1 MLKQKNSHKILN
13 STLLA
18 ATAVTTGA
26 VVTTSTV
33 HADETTP
40 TATTQKQVT
49 PEKQVVQ
56 KQNDN
61 NQQLSD
67 LKQQQTTTENQAAQA
82 NANKLAELQA
92 SNDAKTKVLNQQLQD
107 QTNLANQQASDAY
120 AQKNVEVRQSEQ
132 AQEVAE
138 NNAYQ
143 SQVDAQTKAN
153 DQAVAN
159 QQQANGQK
167 LDEAVKHIVTPEQK
181 QNQID
186 SATKST
192 QQSLDQAKA
201 DHDATTNK
209 LNGQLANDL
218 KQNAQQEQTAKNDL
232 KQPSQ
237 ADKQKQLDDAQNAVN
252 KAQGENNDA
261 QNALSNAKNTLSA
274 SQNALAQA
282 QDGQKEH
289 VANTINLPAGY
300 IDAWKEYVNTKE
312 KDDFLVKE
320 STYPELF
327 KKLEALDKQALKNNV
342 YHTDPAAAKVPVT
355 LNANGTLSRDDIIKA
370 TQFAVSLLNPI
381 REAIGVTPYKITNAS
396 IDIAQD
402 VANEYRKDNWNTWD
416 NSHDGEALSRVAEK
430 WNTDL
435 VSESWAGDGTFGQ
448 VKWTP
453 NNGDTKFVHSYNNLT
468 LNDLYRGIYSSVL
481 MLLFQD
487 ADQNYGHA
495 TDILGVRAANS
506 DLTVAGDNLGVGF
519 EYGTG
524 MKSTAWGQTNVGGFH
539 FNSIS
544 DASSKNIQHLVKEGY
559 VVDAADPN
567 SKVNQ
572 PGYRDEIAI
581 PGNTSQKQI
590 ADLQD
595 KVSQA
600 QAQVDQLTKAANAA
614 SQTLNDAKVKLAN
627 LQKNTADAKNSYQ
640 QQLAAI
646 NTKFSDQAAKLQADH
661 DAKVKAENDAYQAK
675 VSQLNNDLQTKINA
689 IKAQPENTDQ
699 LKTQLDQKL
708 AQVKQDGQH
717 KLDQL
722 KQAHEARLQKIQQ
735 DAEDTLAAY
744 KANLDKTAQAKIA
757 KAQADH
763 DASVKALNDNYTQLK
778 NQLDAQQA
786 KLVSDDQA
794 QYNALATKL
803 DGELA
808 ALKNQVLPKTSDRQ
822 TAQNKQVVAGNT
834 DTVALDNSGK
844 TTVVLPSEEKKNVV
858 TTTSKPV
865 TTTTQAVTVTSSTTA
880 TPSTTSKQVA
890 APTTSHS
897 TAKSDHALPQT
908 GNSNSAAIIALG
920 ALTSMFGLGLVTKK
934 KEW

>member
-40 TATTQKQVT
+40 TATAQKQVT
-49 PEKQVVQ
+49 PEEQVAQ

-61 NQQLSD
+61 NQQLSA
-67 LKQQQTTTENQAAQA
+67 LKQQQSNSENEAAKQ
-82 NANKLAELQA
+82 NTDKLTELQENNA
-92 SNDAKTKVLNQQLQD
+92 EKIKILDQQLQNQKQVAQQTAND
-107 QTNLANQQASDAY
+107 QLAAKTNT
-120 AQKNVEVRQSEQ
+120 VRQSEQ
-132 AQEVAE
+132 AQEFDE

-143 SQVDAQTKAN
+143 SQVNVQAKTN

-159 QQQANGQK
+159 QQQANDQK
-167 LDEAVKHIVTPEQK
+167 LDEAAKHIVTPEQK
-181 QNQID
+181 QSQID

-232 KQPSQ
+232 KQPNQ
-237 ADKQKQLDDAQNAVN
+237 ADSQKQLDDAQNAVN

-261 QNALSNAKNTLSA
+261 QSALSKAKNTLSA
-274 SQNALAQA
+274 SQSALTQTQDAQKDHVVNAI
-282 QDGQKEH
+282 K
-289 VANTINLPAGY
+289 LPAGY

-312 KDDFLVKE
+312 KDDWLLSQKR
-320 STYPELF
+320 YPNLYNEL
-327 KKLEALDKQALKNNV
+327 KTLDTQAYNNNFMNYHSDPIAKQ
-342 YHTDPAAAKVPVT
+342 TPVT

-370 TQFAVSLLNPI
+370 TQFAVSLINPI
-381 REAIGVTPYKITNAS
+381 REAIGVEPYKITNAS
-396 IDIAQD
+396 IDVAQD
-402 VANEYRKDNWNTWD
+402 VANEYRKDNWNTWE

-435 VSESWAGDGTFGQ
+435 VGESWAGDGWFG
-448 VKWTP
+448 
-453 NNGDTKFVHSYNNLT
+453 GHGHAYNNLT
-468 LNDLYRGIYSSVL
+468 LDDLYYGVYNSIL

-487 ADQNYGHA
+487 ASQNYGHA
-495 TDILGVRAANS
+495 TDLLGVRAANS
-506 DLTVAGDNLGVGF
+506 DLTVAGDNLGVSF
-519 EYGTG
+519 EYGKG
-524 MKSTAWGQTNVGGFH
+524 MKAWGQTNVGGFH

-544 DASSKNIQHLVKEGY
+544 DASSKNVQRLVKEGY
-559 VVDAADPN
+559 VVDDADPN
-567 SKVNQ
+567 AKVNQ
-572 PGYRDEIAI
+572 PGYHDEIAI

-590 ADLQD
+590 ADLQA
-595 KVSQA
+595 KVNQA
-600 QAQVDQLTKAANAA
+600 QNQVDQLTKTANAA
-614 SQTLNDAKVKLAN
+614 NQTLTAAKAKLAD
-627 LQKNTADAKNSYQ
+627 LQKNTTDAKNSYQ

-646 NTKFSDQAAKLQADH
+646 NTKYSDQATKLKADH
-661 DAKVKAENDAYQAK
+661 DAKIKAENTAYQAK

-722 KQAHEARLQKIQQ
+722 KQTHEARLQKIQQ

-744 KANLDKTAQAKIA
+744 KANLDKNAQAKIA

-803 DGELA
+803 DGELT
-808 ALKNQVLPKTSDRQ
+808 ALKNQVLPKTSDHQ

-865 TTTTQAVTVTSSTTA
+865 TTTTQAVTVTSSTA
-880 TPSTTSKQVA
+880 VTPSITSKQTA

>member
-49 PEKQVVQ
+49 PEEQVAQ

-138 NNAYQ
+138 NTTYQ
-143 SQVDAQTKAN
+143 SQVNVQAKTN

-159 QQQANGQK
+159 QQQANNQK
-167 LDEAVKHIVTPEQK
+167 LDEAAKHIVTPEQK

-274 SQNALAQA
+274 NQNALAQA

-312 KDDFLVKE
+312 KNDWLVTE
-320 STYPELF
+320 STYPDLF
-327 KKLEALDKQALKNNV
+327 KKLETLDKEALKNNV
-342 YHTDPAAAKVPVT
+342 YHTDPAAAKVPVI
-355 LNANGTLSRDDIIKA
+355 LNTNGTLSRDDIIKA

-396 IDIAQD
+396 IDVAQD
-402 VANEYRKDNWNTWD
+402 VANEYRKDNWNTWEHAHD
-416 NSHDGEALSRVAEK
+416 NDALDRVAEK

-435 VSESWAGDGTFGQ
+435 VGESWAGDGSFGQ
-448 VKWTP
+448 VKWNP
-453 NNGDTKFVHSYNNLT
+453 NNGDTKFVHNYNNLT
-468 LNDLYRGIYSSVL
+468 LNDLYKGVYSSIL
-481 MLLFQD
+481 SLLFHD
-487 ADQNYGHA
+487 ADQGYGHA

-506 DLTVAGDNLGVGF
+506 DLTVAGDNLGVSF
-519 EYGTG
+519 EYGKG
-524 MKSTAWGQTNVGGFH
+524 MKAWGQTNVGGFH

-544 DASSKNIQHLVKEGY
+544 DASSKHIQHLVKEGY

-590 ADLQD
+590 ADLQA
-595 KVSQA
+595 KISQA

-614 SQTLNDAKVKLAN
+614 SQTLNDAKAKLAN
-627 LQKNTADAKNSYQ
+627 LQKSITDTENSYQ
-640 QQLAAI
+640 QQLTAI
-646 NTKFSDQAAKLQADH
+646 NTKFSNQAAKLQADH
-661 DAKVKAENDAYQAK
+661 DAKVKAENNAYQAH
-675 VSQLNNDLQTKINA
+675 VDQLNHDLQTKIES

-699 LKTQLDQKL
+699 LKAQLDQKL

-735 DAEDTLAAY
+735 DAEDTLDAY

-757 KAQADH
+757 KAKADH

-808 ALKNQVLPKTSDRQ
+808 ALKNQVLPKTSDHQ

-865 TTTTQAVTVTSSTTA
+865 TTTTQAVTVTSSTAVTPSITSKQTA
-880 TPSTTSKQVA
+880 TPTISR
-890 APTTSHS
+890 S

>member
-1 MLKQKNSHKILN
+1 MNRKNTILK

-18 ATAVTTGA
+18 TSVVTISAVTN
-26 VVTTSTV
+26 VTV
-33 HADETTP
+33 HADDM
-40 TATTQKQVT
+40 ASKTQSQNT
-49 PEKQVVQ
+49 PEKQIAK
-56 KQNDN
+56 KQDNN
-61 NQQLSD
+61 NQQLSA
-67 LKQQQTTTENQAAQA
+67 LKQQQSNSENEVAKQ
-82 NANKLAELQA
+82 NADKLTELQENNA
-92 SNDAKTKVLNQQLQD
+92 EKIKILDQQLQNQKQVTQQTAND
-107 QTNLANQQASDAY
+107 QLAAKTNT
-120 AQKNVEVRQSEQ
+120 VRQSEQ
-132 AQEVAE
+132 SQAVTE

-143 SQVDAQTKAN
+143 SQVAAQTKAN

-159 QQQANGQK
+159 QQQANDQK
-167 LDEAVKHIVTPEQK
+167 LDEVAKHIVTPEQK

-274 SQNALAQA
+274 NQNALTQA

-312 KDDFLVKE
+312 KDDFLVAKN
-320 STYPELF
+320 TYPDLF

-416 NSHDGEALSRVAEK
+416 NSHDGKALSRVAEK
-430 WNTDL
+430 WNTDF

-468 LNDLYRGIYSSVL
+468 LNDLYRGIYNSVL

-506 DLTVAGDNLGVGF
+506 DLTVAGDNLGVSF
-519 EYGTG
+519 EYGKG
-524 MKSTAWGQTNVGGFH
+524 MKAWGQTNVGGFH

-544 DASSKNIQHLVKEGY
+544 DASSKNVQRLVKDGY

-567 SKVNQ
+567 AKVNQ

-590 ADLQD
+590 ADLQA

-600 QAQVDQLTKAANAA
+600 QAQVDQLTKTANAA
-614 SQTLNDAKVKLAN
+614 SQTLNNAKDKLSN
-627 LQKNTADAKNSYQ
+627 LQKSITDTENSYQ

-646 NTKFSDQAAKLQADH
+646 NTKFSNQAAKLQADH
-661 DAKVKAENDAYQAK
+661 DAKVKAENNAYQAH
-675 VSQLNNDLQTKINA
+675 VDQLNHDLQTKIES

-699 LKTQLDQKL
+699 LKAQLGQKL

-735 DAEDTLAAY
+735 DAEDTLVAY

-803 DGELA
+803 DGELT
-808 ALKNQVLPKTSDRQ
+808 ALKNQVLPKTSDHQ
-822 TAQNKQVVAGNT
+822 TAQNKQVVAGNAN
-834 DTVALDNSGK
+834 TVALDTTGK
-844 TTVVLPSEEKKNVV
+844 TTVVLPR
-858 TTTSKPV
+858 
-865 TTTTQAVTVTSSTTA
+865 VTSDINGEKPESV
-880 TPSTTSKQVA
+880 KF
-890 APTTSHS
+890 
-897 TAKSDHALPQT
+897 LPQT
-908 GNSNSAAIIALG
+908 GNEENSFAIIALG
-920 ALTSMFGLGLVTKK
+920 AFTAMFGMNLASRKRK
-934 KEW
+934 F

>member
-40 TATTQKQVT
+40 TATAQKQVT
-49 PEKQVVQ
+49 PEEQVAQ

-61 NQQLSD
+61 NQQLSA
-67 LKQQQTTTENQAAQA
+67 LKQQQSNSENEAAKQ
-82 NANKLAELQA
+82 NTDKLTELQENNA
-92 SNDAKTKVLNQQLQD
+92 EKIKILDQQLQNQKQVAQQTAND
-107 QTNLANQQASDAY
+107 QLAAKTNT
-120 AQKNVEVRQSEQ
+120 VRQSEQ
-132 AQEVAE
+132 SQAVAE

-159 QQQANGQK
+159 QQQANAQE
-167 LDEAVKHIVTPEQK
+167 LANAAKHIVTPEQK

-186 SATKST
+186 SATKNT
-192 QQSLDQAKA
+192 QQALDQAKA

-261 QNALSNAKNTLSA
+261 QSALSKAKNTLSA
-274 SQNALAQA
+274 SQSALTQA
-282 QDGQKEH
+282 QDIQKGH
-289 VANTINLPAGY
+289 VANAINLPAGY

-312 KDDFLVKE
+312 KNDYLVTE
-320 STYPELF
+320 STYPDVF
-327 KKLEALDKQALKNNV
+327 KKLEALDDKAFQNNV
-342 YHTDPAAAKVPVT
+342 EYHSDPVAAKTPVV
-355 LNANGTLSRDDIIKA
+355 LNDNGTLSRDDIIKA

-396 IDIAQD
+396 IDVAQD

-416 NSHDGEALSRVAEK
+416 HAHDNDALDRVANK
-430 WNTDL
+430 WNIDL
-435 VSESWAGDGTFGQ
+435 VGESWAGDGAFGGFGHAY
-448 VKWTP
+448 T
-453 NNGDTKFVHSYNNLT
+453 NLT
-468 LNDLYRGIYSSVL
+468 LNDLYRGVYKSIL
-481 MLLFQD
+481 NLLFNDSTQG
-487 ADQNYGHA
+487 YGHA
-495 TDILGVRAANS
+495 TDLLGVRAANS
-506 DLTVAGDNLGVGF
+506 DLTVAGDDLGVSF
-519 EYGTG
+519 EYGKG
-524 MKSTAWGQTNVGGFH
+524 MKSTTWGQTNVGGFH

-544 DASSKNIQHLVKEGY
+544 DASSKNVQRLVKEGY

-567 SKVNQ
+567 AKVNQ

-590 ADLQD
+590 ADLQA
-595 KVSQA
+595 KVSQE
-600 QAQVDQLTKAANAA
+600 QAQVDQLTKTANAA

-627 LQKNTADAKNSYQ
+627 LQKSITDTENSYQ

-661 DAKVKAENDAYQAK
+661 DAKVKAENNAYQAH
-675 VSQLNNDLQTKINA
+675 VDQLNRDLQTKIES

-699 LKTQLDQKL
+699 LKAQLDQKL

-808 ALKNQVLPKTSDRQ
+808 ALKNQVLPKTSDHQ

-844 TTVVLPSEEKKNVV
+844 TTVVLPSEEKKTVV
-858 TTTSKPV
+858 TTTNKPV
-865 TTTTQAVTVTSSTTA
+865 ATTTQAVTVTPSITSKQTA
-880 TPSTTSKQVA
+880 TPTISR
-890 APTTSHS
+890 S

>member
-138 NNAYQ
+138 NTTYQ
-143 SQVDAQTKAN
+143 SQVSAQTKAN

-159 QQQANGQK
+159 QQQANAQE
-167 LDEAVKHIVTPEQK
+167 LTEAAKHIVTPEQK

-186 SATKST
+186 SATKNT
-192 QQSLDQAKA
+192 QQALDQAKS
-201 DHDATTNK
+201 DHDATVNK
-209 LNGQLANDL
+209 LNDQLTSGL
-218 KQNAQQEQTAKNDL
+218 KQNAQQEQAAKNNL

-252 KAQGENNDA
+252 KAQGENNDV

-274 SQNALAQA
+274 NQNALTQA

-312 KDDFLVKE
+312 KDDYVVEKGL
-320 STYPELF
+320 YPSVYN
-327 KKLEALDKQALKNNV
+327 KLNDLDKQALRLNH
-342 YHTDPAAAKVPVT
+342 YHPNATAVNVPVT

-396 IDIAQD
+396 IDVAQD

-416 NSHDGEALSRVAEK
+416 HAHDGDALARVANN
-430 WNTDL
+430 WGTDL
-435 VSESWAGDGTFGQ
+435 VSESWAGDGWFGKNYQ
-448 VKWTP
+448 TDAEG
-453 NNGDTKFVHSYNNLT
+453 NLIHDYANLT
-468 LNDLYRGIYSSVL
+468 LDDLYHGVYNSIL
-481 MLLFQD
+481 ALLFKD
-487 ADQNYGHA
+487 ANQNYGHA

-506 DLTVAGDNLGVGF
+506 DLTVAGDNLGVSF
-519 EYGTG
+519 EYGKG
-524 MKSTAWGQTNVGGFH
+524 MKAWGQTNVGGFH

-544 DASSKNIQHLVKEGY
+544 DASSKNVQRLVKEGY

-567 SKVNQ
+567 AKVNQ
-572 PGYRDEIAI
+572 PGYHDEIAI

-590 ADLQD
+590 ADLQA

-600 QAQVDQLTKAANAA
+600 QSQVDQLTKTANAA
-614 SQTLNDAKVKLAN
+614 NQTLTAAKTKLAD
-627 LQKNTADAKNSYQ
+627 LQKNTTDAKNSYQ

-646 NTKFSDQAAKLQADH
+646 NTKYSDQATKLKADH
-661 DAKVKAENDAYQAK
+661 DAKIKAENTAYQAK

-722 KQAHEARLQKIQQ
+722 KQTHEARLQKIQQ

-744 KANLDKTAQAKIA
+744 KANLDKNAQIKIA

-778 NQLDAQQA
+778 SQLDAQQA
-786 KLVSDDQA
+786 KLVNDDQA

-808 ALKNQVLPKTSDRQ
+808 ALKNQVLPKTSDHQ

-834 DTVALDNSGK
+834 NTVALDNSGK

-880 TPSTTSKQVA
+880 TPSTTSKQTA

>member
-1 MLKQKNSHKILN
+1 MNRKNTILK

-18 ATAVTTGA
+18 TSVVTISAVTN
-26 VVTTSTV
+26 VTV
-33 HADETTP
+33 HADDM
-40 TATTQKQVT
+40 ASKTQSQNT
-49 PEKQVVQ
+49 PEKQIAK
-56 KQNDN
+56 KQDNN
-61 NQQLSD
+61 NQQLSA
-67 LKQQQTTTENQAAQA
+67 LKQQQSNSENEVAKQ
-82 NANKLAELQA
+82 NADKLTELQENNA
-92 SNDAKTKVLNQQLQD
+92 EKIKILDQQLQNQKQVTQQTAND
-107 QTNLANQQASDAY
+107 QLAAKTNT
-120 AQKNVEVRQSEQ
+120 VRQSEQ
-132 AQEVAE
+132 SQAVTE

-143 SQVDAQTKAN
+143 SQVAAQTKAN

-159 QQQANGQK
+159 QQQANNQK
-167 LDEAVKHIVTPEQK
+167 LDEAAKHIVTPEQK

-237 ADKQKQLDDAQNAVN
+237 ADKQKQFDDAQNAVN

-274 SQNALAQA
+274 NQSALTQA
-282 QDGQKEH
+282 QDAQKGH
-289 VANTINLPAGY
+289 VVNAINLPAGY

-312 KDDFLVKE
+312 KNDYLVTE
-320 STYPELF
+320 STYPDLF
-327 KKLEALDKQALKNNV
+327 KKLETLDKEALKNNV
-342 YHTDPAAAKVPVT
+342 YHTDPAAAKVPVI
-355 LNANGTLSRDDIIKA
+355 LNTNGTLSRDDIIKA

-396 IDIAQD
+396 IDAAQD

-416 NSHDGEALSRVAEK
+416 HAHDNDALDRVANK
-430 WNTDL
+430 WNIDL
-435 VSESWAGDGTFGQ
+435 VGESWAGDGSFGQ

-453 NNGDTKFVHSYNNLT
+453 NNGDTKFIHNYNNLT
-468 LNDLYRGIYSSVL
+468 LNDLYKGVYSSIL
-481 MLLFQD
+481 SLLFHD
-487 ADQNYGHA
+487 ADQGYGHA
-495 TDILGVRAANS
+495 TDLLGVRAANS
-506 DLTVAGDNLGVGF
+506 DLTVAGDNLGVSF
-519 EYGTG
+519 EYGKG
-524 MKSTAWGQTNVGGFH
+524 MKAWGQTNVGGFH

-544 DASSKNIQHLVKEGY
+544 DASSKNIQRLVKEGY
-559 VVDAADPN
+559 VVDAANPN

-590 ADLQD
+590 ADLQA

-600 QAQVDQLTKAANAA
+600 QSQVDQLTKTANAA
-614 SQTLNDAKVKLAN
+614 SQTLNNAKAKLSN
-627 LQKNTADAKNSYQ
+627 LQKSITDAENSYQ

-661 DAKVKAENDAYQAK
+661 DAKVKAENNAYQAH
-675 VSQLNNDLQTKINA
+675 VDQLNRDLQTKIES

-699 LKTQLDQKL
+699 LKAQLDQKL

-786 KLVSDDQA
+786 KLVNDDQA

-808 ALKNQVLPKTSDRQ
+808 ALKNKVLPKTSDHQ
-822 TAQNKQVVAGNT
+822 TAQNKQVVAGNAN
-834 DTVALDNSGK
+834 TVALDTTGK
-844 TTVVLPSEEKKNVV
+844 TTVVLPR
-858 TTTSKPV
+858 
-865 TTTTQAVTVTSSTTA
+865 VTSDINGEKPESV
-880 TPSTTSKQVA
+880 KF
-890 APTTSHS
+890 
-897 TAKSDHALPQT
+897 LPQT
-908 GNSNSAAIIALG
+908 GNEENSFAIIALG
-920 ALTSMFGLGLVTKK
+920 AFTAMFGMNLASRKRK
-934 KEW
+934 F

>member
-1 MLKQKNSHKILN
+1 MLKQKNSHKILK

-40 TATTQKQVT
+40 TATAQKQVT
-49 PEKQVVQ
+49 PEEQVAQ

-61 NQQLSD
+61 NQQLSA
-67 LKQQQTTTENQAAQA
+67 LKQQQSNSENEAAKQ
-82 NANKLAELQA
+82 NTDKLTELQENNA
-92 SNDAKTKVLNQQLQD
+92 EKIKILDQQLQNQKQVAQQTAND
-107 QTNLANQQASDAY
+107 QLAAKTNT
-120 AQKNVEVRQSEQ
+120 VRQSEQ
-132 AQEVAE
+132 AQAIAE

-143 SQVDAQTKAN
+143 SQVSTQTKAN

-159 QQQANGQK
+159 QQQANDQK
-167 LDEAVKHIVTPEQK
+167 LDEAAKHIVTPEQK

-312 KDDFLVKE
+312 KNDFLVAKN
-320 STYPELF
+320 TYPNLF
-327 KKLEALDKQALKNNV
+327 KKLNALDKQALQLSA
-342 YHTDPAAAKVPVT
+342 YHPDTEAAKVPVV
-355 LNANGTLSRDDIIKA
+355 LNSNGTLSRNDIIKA
-370 TQFAVSLLNPI
+370 TQYAASLINPI

-396 IDIAQD
+396 IDVAQD
-402 VANEYRKDNWNTWD
+402 VANEYRKDNWNTWN

-435 VSESWAGDGTFGQ
+435 VGESWAGDGSFGAAYEQ
-448 VKWTP
+448 DKD
-453 NNGDTKFVHSYNNLT
+453 GYFVHNYNNLT
-468 LNDLYRGIYSSVL
+468 LDDLYHGVHNAIV
-481 MLLFQD
+481 MLLFKD
-487 ADQNYGHA
+487 ADQSYGHA
-495 TDILGVRAANS
+495 TDLLGVRAANS
-506 DLTVAGDNLGVGF
+506 DLTVAGDNLGVSF
-519 EYGTG
+519 EYGKG
-524 MKSTAWGQTNVGGFH
+524 MKAWGQTNVGGFH

-544 DASSKNIQHLVKEGY
+544 DASSKHIQHLVKEGY
-559 VVDAADPN
+559 VVDAANPN

-590 ADLQD
+590 ADLQA

-600 QAQVDQLTKAANAA
+600 QAQVDQLTKTANAA
-614 SQTLNDAKVKLAN
+614 SQTLNNAKAKLAN
-627 LQKNTADAKNSYQ
+627 LQKSITDTENSYQ

-661 DAKVKAENDAYQAK
+661 DAKVKAENNAYQAK
-675 VSQLNNDLQTKINA
+675 VDQLNHDLQTKVNA

-699 LKTQLDQKL
+699 LKAQLDQKL

-722 KQAHEARLQKIQQ
+722 KQAHEARLQKIHQ

-808 ALKNQVLPKTSDRQ
+808 ALKNQVLPKTSDHQ

-834 DTVALDNSGK
+834 NTVALDTTGK
-844 TTVVLPSEEKKNVV
+844 TTVVLPSGEKKNGVMTANNKRAEV
-858 TTTSKPV
+858 ETMTNLVQTTKNNKNGT
-865 TTTTQAVTVTSSTTA
+865 
-880 TPSTTSKQVA
+880 
-890 APTTSHS
+890 
-897 TAKSDHALPQT
+897 LPQT

>member
-132 AQEVAE
+132 AQAVAE

-143 SQVDAQTKAN
+143 SQVTAQTKAN

-159 QQQANGQK
+159 QQQANDQK
-167 LDEAVKHIVTPEQK
+167 LDEAAKHIVTPEQK

-209 LNGQLANDL
+209 LNGQLTNDL

-232 KQPSQ
+232 KQPRQ

-261 QNALSNAKNTLSA
+261 QNALSDAKNTLNA
-274 SQNALAQA
+274 NQNALAQA

-312 KDDFLVKE
+312 KDDYLLSQE
-320 STYPELF
+320 RYPNLYA
-327 KKLEALDKQALKNNV
+327 KLNTLDKQSLQLNT
-342 YHTDPAAAKVPVT
+342 YHPDVEAEKVPVT
-355 LNANGTLSRDDIIKA
+355 LNANGTLSRGDIIKA

-416 NSHDGEALSRVAEK
+416 HAHDNDALDRVANN
-430 WNTDL
+430 WNIDDL
-435 VSESWAGDGTFGQ
+435 GESWAGDGSFGQ

-453 NNGDTKFVHSYNNLT
+453 NNGDTKFVHNYNNRT
-468 LNDLYRGIYSSVL
+468 LNDLYQGVYSSIL
-481 MLLFQD
+481 SLLFKD
-487 ADQNYGHA
+487 ADQNYGHV
-495 TDILGVRAANS
+495 TDLLGVRAPKSDYVVGNS
-506 DLTVAGDNLGVGF
+506 LGVSF
-519 EYGTG
+519 EYGKG
-524 MKSTAWGQTNVGGFH
+524 MKAWGQTNVGGFH

-544 DASSKNIQHLVKEGY
+544 DASSKNVQRLVKDGY

-567 SKVNQ
+567 SKVNK

-581 PGNTSQKQI
+581 PGQDSQKQI
-590 ADLQD
+590 ADLQA
-595 KVSQA
+595 KVNQA
-600 QAQVDQLTKAANAA
+600 QNQVDQLTKTANAA
-614 SQTLNDAKVKLAN
+614 NQTLTAAKAKLAD
-627 LQKNTADAKNSYQ
+627 LQKNTADVKNSYQ

-646 NTKFSDQAAKLQADH
+646 NTKYNDQATKLKADH
-661 DAKVKAENDAYQAK
+661 DAKIKAENDAYQAK
-675 VSQLNNDLQTKINA
+675 VDQLNRDLQTKIES

-735 DAEDTLAAY
+735 NAEDILAAY
-744 KANLDKTAQAKIA
+744 KANLDKNAQIKIA

-778 NQLDAQQA
+778 SQLDAQQA
-786 KLVSDDQA
+786 KLVNDDQV

-803 DGELA
+803 NGELT
-808 ALKNQVLPKTSDRQ
+808 ALKNQVLPKPADHQ

-834 DTVALDNSGK
+834 DTIALDNSGK
-844 TTVVLPSEEKKNVV
+844 TTVVLPSEEKKTVV
-858 TTTSKPV
+858 TTTNKPV
-865 TTTTQAVTVTSSTTA
+865 ATTTQAVTVTSSTTV
-880 TPSTTSKQVA
+880 TPSITSKQTA
-890 APTTSHS
+890 TPTTSHS
-897 TAKSDHALPQT
+897 AAKSDRTLPQT

>member
-1 MLKQKNSHKILN
+1 MNRKNTILK

-18 ATAVTTGA
+18 TSVVTISAVTN
-26 VVTTSTV
+26 VTV
-33 HADETTP
+33 HADDM
-40 TATTQKQVT
+40 ASKTQSQNT
-49 PEKQVVQ
+49 PEKQIAK
-56 KQNDN
+56 KQDNN
-61 NQQLSD
+61 NQQLSA
-67 LKQQQTTTENQAAQA
+67 LKQQQSNSENEVAKQ
-82 NANKLAELQA
+82 NADKLTELQENNA
-92 SNDAKTKVLNQQLQD
+92 EKIKILDQQLQNQKQVTQQTAND
-107 QTNLANQQASDAY
+107 QLAAKTNT
-120 AQKNVEVRQSEQ
+120 VRQSEQ
-132 AQEVAE
+132 AQEFDE

-143 SQVDAQTKAN
+143 SQVNVQAKAN

-159 QQQANGQK
+159 QQQANDQK
-167 LDEAVKHIVTPEQK
+167 LDEAAKHIVTPEQK

-201 DHDATTNK
+201 DHDATTSK

-274 SQNALAQA
+274 NQNALAQA

-312 KDDFLVKE
+312 KDDFLVTE
-320 STYPELF
+320 NTYPDLF
-327 KKLEALDKQALKNNV
+327 KKLKQLDVKAYNDNLMNYHSDPTAKQ
-342 YHTDPAAAKVPVT
+342 TPVT
-355 LNANGTLSRDDIIKA
+355 LNDNGTLSRDDIIKA

-396 IDIAQD
+396 IDVAQD

-430 WNTDL
+430 WNIGL
-435 VSESWAGDGTFGQ
+435 VGESWAGDGWFG
-448 VKWTP
+448 
-453 NNGDTKFVHSYNNLT
+453 GHGHAYSNLT
-468 LNDLYRGIYSSVL
+468 LDDLYYGVYNSIL

-487 ADQNYGHA
+487 ASQNYGHA
-495 TDILGVRAANS
+495 TDLLGVRAANS
-506 DLTVAGDNLGVGF
+506 NLTVAGDNLGVSF
-519 EYGTG
+519 EYGKG
-524 MKSTAWGQTNVGGFH
+524 MKAWGQTNVGGFH

-544 DASSKNIQHLVKEGY
+544 DASSKHIQRLVKEGY

-590 ADLQD
+590 ADLQA

-600 QAQVDQLTKAANAA
+600 QAQVDQLTKTANAA

-627 LQKNTADAKNSYQ
+627 LQKSITDTENSYQ

-661 DAKVKAENDAYQAK
+661 DAKVKDENNAYQAK
-675 VSQLNNDLQTKINA
+675 VDQLNHDLQTKIDA

-699 LKTQLDQKL
+699 LKAQLDQKL

-722 KQAHEARLQKIQQ
+722 KQAHKARLQKIQQ

-786 KLVSDDQA
+786 KLVNDDQT

-808 ALKNQVLPKTSDRQ
+808 ALKNQVLPKTSDHQ
-822 TAQNKQVVAGNT
+822 TAQNKQVVAGNI

-844 TTVVLPSEEKKNVV
+844 TTVVLPR
-858 TTTSKPV
+858 
-865 TTTTQAVTVTSSTTA
+865 VTSDINGEKPESV
-880 TPSTTSKQVA
+880 KF
-890 APTTSHS
+890 
-897 TAKSDHALPQT
+897 LPQT
-908 GNSNSAAIIALG
+908 GNEENSFAIIALG
-920 ALTSMFGLGLVTKK
+920 AFTAMFGMNLASRKRK
-934 KEW
+934 F

>member
-1 MLKQKNSHKILN
+1 MLKQKNSHKILK

-40 TATTQKQVT
+40 TATAQKQVT
-49 PEKQVVQ
+49 PEEQVAQ

-61 NQQLSD
+61 NQQLSA
-67 LKQQQTTTENQAAQA
+67 LKQQQSNSENEAAKQ
-82 NANKLAELQA
+82 NTDKLTELQENNA
-92 SNDAKTKVLNQQLQD
+92 EKIKILDQQLQNQKQVAQQTAND
-107 QTNLANQQASDAY
+107 QLAAKTNT
-120 AQKNVEVRQSEQ
+120 VRQSEQ
-132 AQEVAE
+132 AQAVAE

-143 SQVDAQTKAN
+143 SQVNVQAKTN

-159 QQQANGQK
+159 QQQANDQK
-167 LDEAVKHIVTPEQK
+167 LDEAAKHIVTPEQK

-261 QNALSNAKNTLSA
+261 QSALSKAKNTLSA

-282 QDGQKEH
+282 QDGQKDH
-289 VANTINLPAGY
+289 VVNAIKLPAGY

-312 KDDFLVKE
+312 KNDYLVTE
-320 STYPELF
+320 STYPDVF
-327 KKLEALDKQALKNNV
+327 KKLEALDDKAFQNNV
-342 YHTDPAAAKVPVT
+342 EYHSDPVAAKTPVV
-355 LNANGTLSRDDIIKA
+355 LNDNGTLSRDDIIKA

-396 IDIAQD
+396 IDVAQD

-416 NSHDGEALSRVAEK
+416 HAHDNDALDRVANK
-430 WNTDL
+430 WNIDL
-435 VSESWAGDGTFGQ
+435 VGESWAGDGAFGGFGHAY
-448 VKWTP
+448 T
-453 NNGDTKFVHSYNNLT
+453 NLT
-468 LNDLYRGIYSSVL
+468 LNDLYRGVYKSIL
-481 MLLFQD
+481 NLLFNDSTQG
-487 ADQNYGHA
+487 YGHA
-495 TDILGVRAANS
+495 TDLLGVRAANS
-506 DLTVAGDNLGVGF
+506 DLTVAGDDLGVSF
-519 EYGTG
+519 EYGKG
-524 MKSTAWGQTNVGGFH
+524 MKSTTWGQTNVGGFH

-544 DASSKNIQHLVKEGY
+544 DASSKNVQRLVKEGY

-590 ADLQD
+590 ADLQA

-600 QAQVDQLTKAANAA
+600 QAQVNQLTKTADAA
-614 SQTLNDAKVKLAN
+614 SQALNDAKAKLAN
-627 LQKNTADAKNSYQ
+627 LQKSITDTENSYQ

-661 DAKVKAENDAYQAK
+661 DAKVKAENNAYQAH
-675 VSQLNNDLQTKINA
+675 VDQLNRDLQTKIES

-699 LKTQLDQKL
+699 LKAQLDQKL

-808 ALKNQVLPKTSDRQ
+808 ALKNQVLPKTNDHQ

-844 TTVVLPSEEKKNVV
+844 TTVVLPSEEKKNGVMTANNKRAEV
-858 TTTSKPV
+858 ETMTNLVQTTKNNKNGT
-865 TTTTQAVTVTSSTTA
+865 
-880 TPSTTSKQVA
+880 
-890 APTTSHS
+890 
-897 TAKSDHALPQT
+897 LPQT

>member
-1 MLKQKNSHKILN
+1 MLKQKNSHKILK

-40 TATTQKQVT
+40 TATAQKQVT
-49 PEKQVVQ
+49 PEEQVAQ

-61 NQQLSD
+61 NQQLSA
-67 LKQQQTTTENQAAQA
+67 LKQQQSNSENEAAKQ
-82 NANKLAELQA
+82 NTDKLTELQENNA
-92 SNDAKTKVLNQQLQD
+92 EKIKILDQQLQNQKQVAQQTAND
-107 QTNLANQQASDAY
+107 QLAAKTNT
-120 AQKNVEVRQSEQ
+120 VRQSEQ
-132 AQEVAE
+132 AQEFDE

-143 SQVDAQTKAN
+143 SQVNFQTKAN

-159 QQQANGQK
+159 QQQANDQK
-167 LDEAVKHIVTPEQK
+167 LDEAAKHIVTPEQK
-181 QNQID
+181 QSQID
-186 SATKST
+186 SATKDA
-192 QQSLDQAKA
+192 QQALDQAKS
-201 DHDATTNK
+201 DHDATVNK
-209 LNGQLANDL
+209 LNDQLANDL
-218 KQNAQQEQTAKNDL
+218 KQNAQQEQAAKNDL
-232 KQPSQ
+232 KQPNQ
-237 ADKQKQLDDAQNAVN
+237 ADSQKQLDDAQNAVN

-282 QDGQKEH
+282 QDAQKDH
-289 VANTINLPAGY
+289 VVNTINLPAGY

-312 KDDFLVKE
+312 KDDWLVTE
-320 STYPELF
+320 STYPDVF
-327 KKLEALDKQALKNNV
+327 KKLKQLDVKAYNDNLMNYHSDPTAKQ
-342 YHTDPAAAKVPVT
+342 TPVT
-355 LNANGTLSRDDIIKA
+355 LNANGTLSRNDIIKA

-396 IDIAQD
+396 INVAQD
-402 VANEYRKDNWNTWD
+402 VANEYRKDNWNTCEHAHD
-416 NSHDGEALSRVAEK
+416 NDALDRVAEK

-435 VSESWAGDGTFGQ
+435 VGESWAGDGWFGGPWH
-448 VKWTP
+448 V
-453 NNGDTKFVHSYNNLT
+453 YNNLT
-468 LNDLYRGIYSSVL
+468 LDDLYRGVYESIL

-487 ADQNYGHA
+487 ADQGYGHA
-495 TDILGVRAANS
+495 TDILGVRSANS
-506 DLTVAGDNLGVGF
+506 DLNNLGVSF
-519 EYGTG
+519 EYGKG
-524 MKSTAWGQTNVGGFH
+524 MKAWGQTNVGGFH
-539 FNSIS
+539 FDSIS
-544 DASSKNIQHLVKEGY
+544 DASSKNVQRLVKEGY

-567 SKVNQ
+567 AKVNQ
-572 PGYRDEIAI
+572 AGYRDEIAI
-581 PGNTSQKQI
+581 PDRDNLQKQI
-590 ADLQD
+590 DDLQA
-595 KVSQA
+595 KVSQN
-600 QAQVDQLTKAANAA
+600 QSQVDQLTKTANTA
-614 SQTLNDAKVKLAN
+614 SQTLNDAKAKLAN
-627 LQKNTADAKNSYQ
+627 LQKSIADAENSYQ

-675 VSQLNNDLQTKINA
+675 ADQLNHDLQTKIDA

-722 KQAHEARLQKIQQ
+722 KQEHEARLQKIHQ

-757 KAQADH
+757 KAKADH

-786 KLVSDDQA
+786 KLVSDDQT

-803 DGELA
+803 DGELT
-808 ALKNQVLPKTSDRQ
+808 ALKNQVLPKPADHQ

-844 TTVVLPSEEKKNVV
+844 TTVVLPR
-858 TTTSKPV
+858 
-865 TTTTQAVTVTSSTTA
+865 VTSDINGEKPESV
-880 TPSTTSKQVA
+880 KF
-890 APTTSHS
+890 
-897 TAKSDHALPQT
+897 LPQT
-908 GNSNSAAIIALG
+908 GNEKNSFAIIALG
-920 ALTSMFGLGLVTKK
+920 AFTAMFGMNLVSRKRK
-934 KEW
+934 F

>member
-26 VVTTSTV
+26 VITTSTV
-33 HADETTP
+33 HADETT

-49 PEKQVVQ
+49 PEEQVAQ
-56 KQNDN
+56 KQNNN
-61 NQQLSD
+61 NQQLSA
-67 LKQQQTTTENQAAQA
+67 LKQQQSNSENEAAKQ
-82 NANKLAELQA
+82 NTDKLTELQENNA
-92 SNDAKTKVLNQQLQD
+92 EKIKILDQQLQNQKQVAQQTAND
-107 QTNLANQQASDAY
+107 QLAAKTNTI
-120 AQKNVEVRQSEQ
+120 RQSEQ
-132 AQEVAE
+132 AQAVAE
-138 NNAYQ
+138 NTAYQ
-143 SQVDAQTKAN
+143 SQVAAQTKAN
-153 DQAVAN
+153 DQVVAN
-159 QQQANGQK
+159 QQQANDQA
-167 LDEAVKHIVTPEQK
+167 LADAAKHIVTPEQK

-192 QQSLDQAKA
+192 QQSLDQAKT
-201 DHDATTNK
+201 DHDATTSK
-209 LNGQLANDL
+209 LNDQLANDL
-218 KQNAQQEQTAKNDL
+218 KQNAQQEQAAKNDL

-237 ADKQKQLDDAQNAVN
+237 ADSQKQLTDAQNAVN

-261 QNALSNAKNTLSA
+261 QSALSKAKNTLSA

-312 KDDFLVKE
+312 KDDFLVTE
-320 STYPELF
+320 NTYPDLF
-327 KKLEALDKQALKNNV
+327 KKLKQLDVKAYNDNLMNYHSDPTAKQ
-342 YHTDPAAAKVPVT
+342 TPVT
-355 LNANGTLSRDDIIKA
+355 LNDNGTLSRDDIIKA

-396 IDIAQD
+396 IDVAQD

-435 VSESWAGDGTFGQ
+435 VSESWAGDGWFGGPWH
-448 VKWTP
+448 V
-453 NNGDTKFVHSYNNLT
+453 YNNLT
-468 LNDLYRGIYSSVL
+468 LDDLYRGVYESIL

-487 ADQNYGHA
+487 ASQNYGHA
-495 TDILGVRAANS
+495 TDLLGVRAANS
-506 DLTVAGDNLGVGF
+506 DLTVAGDNLGVSF
-519 EYGTG
+519 EYGKG
-524 MKSTAWGQTNVGGFH
+524 MKAWGQTNVGGFH

-544 DASSKNIQHLVKEGY
+544 DASSKHIQHLVKEGY
-559 VVDAADPN
+559 IVDAADPN

-590 ADLQD
+590 ADLQA

-600 QAQVDQLTKAANAA
+600 QAQVDQLTKTANAS
-614 SQTLNDAKVKLAN
+614 SQTLNEAKAKLAN
-627 LQKNTADAKNSYQ
+627 LQKSIADAENSYQ
-640 QQLAAI
+640 QQLATI

-675 VSQLNNDLQTKINA
+675 ADQLNHDLQTKINA

-699 LKTQLDQKL
+699 LKAQLDQKL

-722 KQAHEARLQKIQQ
+722 KQDHEARLQKIHQ

-757 KAQADH
+757 KAKADH
-763 DASVKALNDNYTQLK
+763 DASVKALKDNYTQLK

-803 DGELA
+803 DGELT
-808 ALKNQVLPKTSDRQ
+808 ALKNQVLPKTNDHQ
-822 TAQNKQVVAGNT
+822 TTQNKQVVAGNT

-844 TTVVLPSEEKKNVV
+844 TTVVLPSEEKKTVV
-858 TTTSKPV
+858 TTTNKPIATTASV
-865 TTTTQAVTVTSSTTA
+865 TTTTQAVAVAPSITSKQTA
-880 TPSTTSKQVA
+880 TPTTSY
-890 APTTSHS
+890 S
-897 TAKSDHALPQT
+897 TAKSDHVLPQT

>member
-1 MLKQKNSHKILN
+1 MNRKNTILK

-18 ATAVTTGA
+18 TSVVTISAVTN
-26 VVTTSTV
+26 VTV
-33 HADETTP
+33 HADDM
-40 TATTQKQVT
+40 ASKTQSQNT
-49 PEKQVVQ
+49 PEKQIAK
-56 KQNDN
+56 KQDNN
-61 NQQLSD
+61 NQQLSA
-67 LKQQQTTTENQAAQA
+67 LKQQQSNSENEVAKQ
-82 NANKLAELQA
+82 NADKLTELQENNA
-92 SNDAKTKVLNQQLQD
+92 EKIKILDQQLQNQKQVTQQTAND
-107 QTNLANQQASDAY
+107 QLAAKTNT
-120 AQKNVEVRQSEQ
+120 VRQSEQ
-132 AQEVAE
+132 SQAVAE

-159 QQQANGQK
+159 QQQANDQK
-167 LDEAVKHIVTPEQK
+167 LDEAAKHIVTPEQK

-274 SQNALAQA
+274 NQNALAQA

-312 KDDFLVKE
+312 KDDYVVEKGL
-320 STYPELF
+320 YPSVYN
-327 KKLEALDKQALKNNV
+327 KLNDLDKQALRLNHYHPNN
-342 YHTDPAAAKVPVT
+342 AAVNVPVT

-396 IDIAQD
+396 IDVAQD

-416 NSHDGEALSRVAEK
+416 HAHDGDALDRVATK
-430 WNTDL
+430 WGTDL
-435 VSESWAGDGTFGQ
+435 VGESWAGDGWFGKNYQ
-448 VKWTP
+448 TDAE
-453 NNGDTKFVHSYNNLT
+453 GNLIHDYTNPT
-468 LNDLYRGIYSSVL
+468 LDDLYHGVYNSIL
-481 MLLFQD
+481 ALLFKDANQD
-487 ADQNYGHA
+487 YGHA
-495 TDILGVRAANS
+495 TDLLGVRAANS
-506 DLTVAGDNLGVGF
+506 NLTVAGDNLGVSF
-519 EYGTG
+519 EYGKG
-524 MKSTAWGQTNVGGFH
+524 MKAWGQTNVGGFH

-544 DASSKNIQHLVKEGY
+544 DASSKHIQRLVKEGY

-567 SKVNQ
+567 AKVNQ

-590 ADLQD
+590 ADLRA

-600 QAQVDQLTKAANAA
+600 QAQIDQLTKTANAA

-627 LQKNTADAKNSYQ
+627 LQKSITDTENSYQ

-661 DAKVKAENDAYQAK
+661 DASVKAENNAYQAK
-675 VSQLNNDLQTKINA
+675 VDQLNRDLQTKIES

-699 LKTQLDQKL
+699 LKAQLDQKL

-794 QYNALATKL
+794 QYNALTTKL
-803 DGELA
+803 DGELT
-808 ALKNQVLPKTSDRQ
+808 ALKNQVLPKTNDHQ

-834 DTVALDNSGK
+834 NTVALDNSGK
-844 TTVVLPSEEKKNVV
+844 TTVVLPR
-858 TTTSKPV
+858 
-865 TTTTQAVTVTSSTTA
+865 VTSDINGEKPESV
-880 TPSTTSKQVA
+880 KF
-890 APTTSHS
+890 
-897 TAKSDHALPQT
+897 LPQT
-908 GNSNSAAIIALG
+908 GNEENSFAIIALG
-920 ALTSMFGLGLVTKK
+920 AFTAMFGMNLASRKRK
-934 KEW
+934 F

>member
-1 MLKQKNSHKILN
+1 MNRKNTILK

-18 ATAVTTGA
+18 TSVVTISAVTN
-26 VVTTSTV
+26 VTV
-33 HADETTP
+33 HADDM
-40 TATTQKQVT
+40 ASKTQSQNT
-49 PEKQVVQ
+49 PEKQIAK
-56 KQNDN
+56 KQDNN
-61 NQQLSD
+61 NQQLSA
-67 LKQQQTTTENQAAQA
+67 LKQQQSNSENEVAKQ
-82 NANKLAELQA
+82 NADKLTELQENNA
-92 SNDAKTKVLNQQLQD
+92 EKIKILDQQLQNQKQVTQQTAND
-107 QTNLANQQASDAY
+107 QLAAKTNT
-120 AQKNVEVRQSEQ
+120 VRQSEQ
-132 AQEVAE
+132 SQAVAE

-159 QQQANGQK
+159 QQQANAQE
-167 LDEAVKHIVTPEQK
+167 LANAAKHIVTPEQK
-181 QNQID
+181 QSQID
-186 SATKST
+186 SATKNT
-192 QQSLDQAKA
+192 QQALNQAKS
-201 DHDATTNK
+201 DHDAIVNK
-209 LNGQLANDL
+209 LNDQLTNDL
-218 KQNAQQEQTAKNDL
+218 KQSAQQEQAAKNDL

-252 KAQGENNDA
+252 NAQGKANDA
-261 QNALSNAKNTLSA
+261 QNALTNAKNTLSA
-274 SQNALAQA
+274 NQSALTQA

-289 VANTINLPAGY
+289 VTNAIKLPAGY

-312 KDDFLVKE
+312 KNDYLVTE
-320 STYPELF
+320 STYPDVF
-327 KKLEALDKQALKNNV
+327 KKLETLDKEALKNNV
-342 YHTDPAAAKVPVT
+342 YHTNSAAEKVPVT

-396 IDIAQD
+396 IDVAQD

-416 NSHDGEALSRVAEK
+416 HAHDNDALDRVANK
-430 WNTDL
+430 WNIDL
-435 VSESWAGDGTFGQ
+435 VGESWAGDGSFGQ

-453 NNGDTKFVHSYNNLT
+453 NNGDTKFIHNYNNLT
-468 LNDLYRGIYSSVL
+468 LNDLYKGVYSSIL
-481 MLLFQD
+481 SLLFHD
-487 ADQNYGHA
+487 ADQGYGHA
-495 TDILGVRAANS
+495 TDLLGVRAANS
-506 DLTVAGDNLGVGF
+506 DLTVAGDNLGVSF
-519 EYGTG
+519 EYGKG
-524 MKSTAWGQTNVGGFH
+524 MKAWGQTNVGGFH

-544 DASSKNIQHLVKEGY
+544 DASSKNIQRLVKEGY

-567 SKVNQ
+567 AKVNQ

-590 ADLQD
+590 ADLQA
-595 KVSQA
+595 KINQA
-600 QAQVDQLTKAANAA
+600 QNQIDQLTKTANAA
-614 SQTLNDAKVKLAN
+614 NQTLTAAKAKLAD
-627 LQKNTADAKNSYQ
+627 LQKSTTDAKNSYQ

-646 NTKFSDQAAKLQADH
+646 NTKYSDQTTKLKADH
-661 DAKVKAENDAYQAK
+661 DAKIKAENDAYQAK

-744 KANLDKTAQAKIA
+744 KANLDKNAQIKIA

-808 ALKNQVLPKTSDRQ
+808 ALKNQVLPKTSDHQ

-834 DTVALDNSGK
+834 DTVALDTTGK
-844 TTVVLPSEEKKNVV
+844 TTVVLPR
-858 TTTSKPV
+858 
-865 TTTTQAVTVTSSTTA
+865 VTSDINGEKPESV
-880 TPSTTSKQVA
+880 KF
-890 APTTSHS
+890 
-897 TAKSDHALPQT
+897 LPQT
-908 GNSNSAAIIALG
+908 GNEENSFAIIALG
-920 ALTSMFGLGLVTKK
+920 AFTAMFGMNLASRKRK
-934 KEW
+934 F

>member
-1 MLKQKNSHKILN
+1 MNRKNTILK

-18 ATAVTTGA
+18 TSVVTISAVTN
-26 VVTTSTV
+26 VTA
-33 HADETTP
+33 HADDM
-40 TATTQKQVT
+40 ASKMQNQNT
-49 PEKQVVQ
+49 PEKQIAK
-56 KQNDN
+56 KQDNN
-61 NQQLSD
+61 NQQLSA
-67 LKQQQTTTENQAAQA
+67 LKQQQSNSENEAAKQ
-82 NANKLAELQA
+82 NADKLTELQA
-92 SNDAKTKVLNQQLQD
+92 NNAEKIKILDQQLQNQKQVAQQTAND
-107 QTNLANQQASDAY
+107 QLAAKTNT
-120 AQKNVEVRQSEQ
+120 VRQSEQ
-132 AQEVAE
+132 AQEFDE

-143 SQVDAQTKAN
+143 SQVNVQAKAN

-159 QQQANGQK
+159 QQQANDQK
-167 LDEAVKHIVTPEQK
+167 LNEAAKHIVTPEQK
-181 QNQID
+181 QSQID

-192 QQSLDQAKA
+192 QQSLDQVKA
-201 DHDATTNK
+201 DHDATTSK
-209 LNGQLANDL
+209 LNDQLTNDL
-218 KQNAQQEQTAKNDL
+218 KQNAQQEQAAKNNL
-232 KQPSQ
+232 KQPNQ
-237 ADKQKQLDDAQNAVN
+237 ADNQKQLDEAQNAVN

-261 QNALSNAKNTLSA
+261 QSTLSNAKNTLSA

-282 QDGQKEH
+282 QAGQKEH
-289 VANTINLPAGY
+289 VTNAINLPAGY

-312 KDDFLVKE
+312 KDDYLVTE
-320 STYPELF
+320 STYPDVF
-327 KKLEALDKQALKNNV
+327 KKLETLDKQALKNNV

-381 REAIGVTPYKITNAS
+381 RESIGVTPYKITNAS
-396 IDIAQD
+396 IDVAQD
-402 VANEYRKDNWNTWD
+402 VANEYRKDNWNAWD

-506 DLTVAGDNLGVGF
+506 DLTVAGDNLGVSF
-519 EYGTG
+519 EYGKG
-524 MKSTAWGQTNVGGFH
+524 MKAWGQTNVGGFH
-539 FNSIS
+539 FDSIS
-544 DASSKNIQHLVKEGY
+544 DASSKNVQRLVKEGY
-559 VVDAADPN
+559 IVDAADPN
-567 SKVNQ
+567 
-572 PGYRDEIAI
+572 A
-581 PGNTSQKQI
+581 
-590 ADLQD
+590 

-600 QAQVDQLTKAANAA
+600 QAQVDQLTKTANAA
-614 SQTLNDAKVKLAN
+614 SQTLNDAKAKLAN
-627 LQKNTADAKNSYQ
+627 LQKSIADAENSYQ

-661 DAKVKAENDAYQAK
+661 DAKIKAENDAYQAK
-675 VSQLNNDLQTKINA
+675 VDQLNHDLQTKIDA
-689 IKAQPENTDQ
+689 IKTQPENTDQ
-699 LKTQLDQKL
+699 LKAQLDQKL

-722 KQAHEARLQKIQQ
+722 KQEHEAHLQKIHQ

-757 KAQADH
+757 KAKADH

-803 DGELA
+803 DDELT
-808 ALKNQVLPKTSDRQ
+808 ALKNQVLPKTNDHQ

-844 TTVVLPSEEKKNVV
+844 ATVVLPSEEKKTVV
-858 TTTSKPV
+858 TTTNKPVATTASV
-865 TTTTQAVTVTSSTTA
+865 TTTTQAVAVTPSTAVAPSITFKQTA
-880 TPSTTSKQVA
+880 TPTTSY
-890 APTTSHS
+890 S

>member
-1 MLKQKNSHKILN
+1 MNRKNTILK

-18 ATAVTTGA
+18 TSVVTISAVTN
-26 VVTTSTV
+26 VTV
-33 HADETTP
+33 HADDM
-40 TATTQKQVT
+40 ASKTQSQNT
-49 PEKQVVQ
+49 PEKQIAK
-56 KQNDN
+56 KQDNN
-61 NQQLSD
+61 NQQLSA
-67 LKQQQTTTENQAAQA
+67 LKQQQSNSENEVAKQ
-82 NANKLAELQA
+82 NADKLTELQENNA
-92 SNDAKTKVLNQQLQD
+92 EKIKILDQQLQNQKQVTQQTAND
-107 QTNLANQQASDAY
+107 QLAAKTNT
-120 AQKNVEVRQSEQ
+120 VRQSEQ
-132 AQEVAE
+132 SQAVTE

-143 SQVDAQTKAN
+143 SQVAAQTKAN

-159 QQQANGQK
+159 QKQANDQE
-167 LDEAVKHIVTPEQK
+167 LANAAKHIVTPEQK
-181 QNQID
+181 QNQIG

-300 IDAWKEYVNTKE
+300 IDAWKEYVNTKK
-312 KDDFLVKE
+312 KDDFLVTKN
-320 STYPELF
+320 TYPDLF

-416 NSHDGEALSRVAEK
+416 NSHDEEALSRVAEK
-430 WNTDL
+430 WNTDF

-468 LNDLYRGIYSSVL
+468 LNDLYRGIYNSVL

-506 DLTVAGDNLGVGF
+506 DLTVAGDNLGVSF
-519 EYGTG
+519 EYGKG
-524 MKSTAWGQTNVGGFH
+524 MKAWGQTNVGGFH

-544 DASSKNIQHLVKEGY
+544 DASSKNVQRLVKDGY

-567 SKVNQ
+567 AKVNQ

-590 ADLQD
+590 ADLQA

-600 QAQVDQLTKAANAA
+600 QAQVDQLTKTANAA
-614 SQTLNDAKVKLAN
+614 SQTLNNAKVKLAN
-627 LQKNTADAKNSYQ
+627 LQKSITDTENSYQ

-661 DAKVKAENDAYQAK
+661 DAKVKAENNAYQAH
-675 VSQLNNDLQTKINA
+675 VDQLNHDLQTKIDT

-699 LKTQLDQKL
+699 LKAQLDQKL

-778 NQLDAQQA
+778 NQLDTQQA

-803 DGELA
+803 GSELT
-808 ALKNQVLPKTSDRQ
+808 ALKNQVLPKTSDHQ

-834 DTVALDNSGK
+834 NTVALDTTGK
-844 TTVVLPSEEKKNVV
+844 TTVVLPR
-858 TTTSKPV
+858 
-865 TTTTQAVTVTSSTTA
+865 VTSDINGEKPESV
-880 TPSTTSKQVA
+880 KF
-890 APTTSHS
+890 
-897 TAKSDHALPQT
+897 LPQT
-908 GNSNSAAIIALG
+908 GNEENSFAIIALG
-920 ALTSMFGLGLVTKK
+920 AFTAMFGMNLASRKRK
-934 KEW
+934 F

>member
-40 TATTQKQVT
+40 TATAQKQVT
-49 PEKQVVQ
+49 PEEQVAQ

-61 NQQLSD
+61 NQQLSA
-67 LKQQQTTTENQAAQA
+67 LKQQQSNSENEAAKQ
-82 NANKLAELQA
+82 NTDKLTELQENNA
-92 SNDAKTKVLNQQLQD
+92 EKIKILDQQLQNQKQVAQQTAND
-107 QTNLANQQASDAY
+107 QLAAKTNT
-120 AQKNVEVRQSEQ
+120 VRQSEQ
-132 AQEVAE
+132 SQAVTE

-143 SQVDAQTKAN
+143 SQVAAQTKAN

-159 QQQANGQK
+159 QQQANNQK
-167 LDEAVKHIVTPEQK
+167 LDEAAKHIVTPEQK

-232 KQPSQ
+232 KQPNQ

-252 KAQGENNDA
+252 NAQSKANDA

-274 SQNALAQA
+274 NQNALTQA
-282 QDGQKEH
+282 QDTQKDH
-289 VANTINLPAGY
+289 VVNAIKLPAGY

-312 KDDFLVKE
+312 KNDYLVTE
-320 STYPELF
+320 STYPDLF
-327 KKLEALDKQALKNNV
+327 KKLKKLDDEAFQNNIE
-342 YHTDPAAAKVPVT
+342 YHSDPVAAKTPVV
-355 LNANGTLSRDDIIKA
+355 LNDNGTLSRDDIIKA
-370 TQFAVSLLNPI
+370 TQYAVSLINPI
-381 REAIGVTPYKITNAS
+381 RKAIGVTPYKITNAS
-396 IDIAQD
+396 IDVAQD

-416 NSHDGEALSRVAEK
+416 HAHDNDALDRVANK
-430 WNTDL
+430 WNIDL
-435 VSESWAGDGTFGQ
+435 VSESWAGDGWFGGFGHAY
-448 VKWTP
+448 T
-453 NNGDTKFVHSYNNLT
+453 NLT
-468 LNDLYRGIYSSVL
+468 LNDLYRGVYKSIL
-481 MLLFQD
+481 NLLFNDSTQ
-487 ADQNYGHA
+487 AYGHA

-506 DLTVAGDNLGVGF
+506 DLTVAGDNLGVSF
-519 EYGTG
+519 EYGKG
-524 MKSTAWGQTNVGGFH
+524 MKAWGQTNVGGFH

-544 DASSKNIQHLVKEGY
+544 DASSKNVQRLVKEGY

-567 SKVNQ
+567 AKVNQ

-590 ADLQD
+590 ANLQA

-627 LQKNTADAKNSYQ
+627 LQKSITDTENSYQ

-675 VSQLNNDLQTKINA
+675 VDQLNRDLQTKIES

-699 LKTQLDQKL
+699 LKAQLDQKL

-786 KLVSDDQA
+786 KLVNDDQA

-808 ALKNQVLPKTSDRQ
+808 ALKNQVLPKTSDHQ

-844 TTVVLPSEEKKNVV
+844 ATVVLPSEEKKNVV

-880 TPSTTSKQVA
+880 TPSTTSKQIA

-908 GNSNSAAIIALG
+908 GNSNSTAIIALG

>member
-138 NNAYQ
+138 NTTYQ
-143 SQVDAQTKAN
+143 SQVSAQTKAN

-159 QQQANGQK
+159 QQQANDQE
-167 LDEAVKHIVTPEQK
+167 LTEAAKHIVTPEQK
-181 QNQID
+181 QSQID
-186 SATKST
+186 SATKNT
-192 QQSLDQAKA
+192 QQTLDQAKS
-201 DHDATTNK
+201 DYDATVNK
-209 LNGQLANDL
+209 LNDQLANDL

-237 ADKQKQLDDAQNAVN
+237 ADKQKQLDDAQNSVN

-312 KDDFLVKE
+312 KDDYLLSQE
-320 STYPELF
+320 RYPDLYN
-327 KKLEALDKQALKNNV
+327 KLKSLDTQAYNNNFMN
-342 YHTDPAAAKVPVT
+342 YHSDPAATKTPVI
-355 LNANGTLSRDDIIKA
+355 LNDNGTLSRDDIIKA

-381 REAIGVTPYKITNAS
+381 REAIGVEPYKITNAS
-396 IDIAQD
+396 IDVAQD
-402 VANEYRKDNWNTWD
+402 VANEYRKDNWNTWE

-435 VSESWAGDGTFGQ
+435 VGESWAGDGWFG
-448 VKWTP
+448 
-453 NNGDTKFVHSYNNLT
+453 GHGHAYSNLT
-468 LNDLYRGIYSSVL
+468 LDDLYYGVYNSIL

-487 ADQNYGHA
+487 ANQDYGHA
-495 TDILGVRAANS
+495 TDLLGVRAANS
-506 DLTVAGDNLGVGF
+506 DLTVAGDNLGVSF
-519 EYGTG
+519 EYGKG
-524 MKSTAWGQTNVGGFH
+524 MKAWGQTNVGGFH

-544 DASSKNIQHLVKEGY
+544 DASSKNVQRLVKDGY

-572 PGYRDEIAI
+572 AGYRDEIAI
-581 PGNTSQKQI
+581 PDRDNLQKQI
-590 ADLQD
+590 ADLQA

-600 QAQVDQLTKAANAA
+600 QAQVDQLTKTANAA
-614 SQTLNDAKVKLAN
+614 SQTLNDAKAKLAN
-627 LQKNTADAKNSYQ
+627 LQKSITDTENSYQ

-646 NTKFSDQAAKLQADH
+646 STKFSDQAAKLQADH
-661 DAKVKAENDAYQAK
+661 DAKVKAENNAYQAK
-675 VSQLNNDLQTKINA
+675 VDQLNHDLQTKIDA

-699 LKTQLDQKL
+699 LKAQLGQKL

-757 KAQADH
+757 KAKADH

-808 ALKNQVLPKTSDRQ
+808 ALKNQVLPKTSDHQ

-865 TTTTQAVTVTSSTTA
+865 TTTTQAVTVTSSTAVTPSITSKQTA
-880 TPSTTSKQVA
+880 TPTISR
-890 APTTSHS
+890 S
-897 TAKSDHALPQT
+897 TAKSDHTLPQT

>member
-33 HADETTP
+33 HADETT

-49 PEKQVVQ
+49 PEEQVAQ

-61 NQQLSD
+61 NQQLSA
-67 LKQQQTTTENQAAQA
+67 LKQQQSNSENEAAKQ
-82 NANKLAELQA
+82 NTDKLTELQENNA
-92 SNDAKTKVLNQQLQD
+92 EKIKILDQQLQNQKQVAQQTAND
-107 QTNLANQQASDAY
+107 QLAAKTNT
-120 AQKNVEVRQSEQ
+120 VRQSEQ
-132 AQEVAE
+132 AQEFDE

-143 SQVDAQTKAN
+143 SQVNVQAKTN

-159 QQQANGQK
+159 QQQANDQK
-167 LDEAVKHIVTPEQK
+167 LDEAAKHIVTPEQK

-261 QNALSNAKNTLSA
+261 QSALSKAKNTLSA

-312 KDDFLVKE
+312 KDDWLVTE

-327 KKLEALDKQALKNNV
+327 KKLKKLDVKAYNDNLMNYHSDPTAKQ
-342 YHTDPAAAKVPVT
+342 TPIT
-355 LNANGTLSRDDIIKA
+355 LNDNGTLSRDDIIKA

-396 IDIAQD
+396 IDVAQD

-416 NSHDGEALSRVAEK
+416 HAHDNDALDRVANK
-430 WNTDL
+430 WNVDL
-435 VSESWAGDGTFGQ
+435 VGESWAGDGWFGGPWH
-448 VKWTP
+448 V
-453 NNGDTKFVHSYNNLT
+453 YNNLT
-468 LNDLYRGIYSSVL
+468 LDDLYHGVYESIL

-487 ADQNYGHA
+487 ADQGYGHA
-495 TDILGVRAANS
+495 TDLLGVRAANS
-506 DLTVAGDNLGVGF
+506 DLTVAGDNLGVSF
-519 EYGTG
+519 EYGKG
-524 MKSTAWGQTNVGGFH
+524 MKAWGQTNVGGFH

-559 VVDAADPN
+559 VVDAANPN

-590 ADLQD
+590 ADLQA

-600 QAQVDQLTKAANAA
+600 QAQVDQLTKTANAA
-614 SQTLNDAKVKLAN
+614 SQTLNNAKAKLSN
-627 LQKNTADAKNSYQ
+627 LQKSITDAENSYQ

-661 DAKVKAENDAYQAK
+661 DAKVKAENNAYQAH
-675 VSQLNNDLQTKINA
+675 VDQLNRDLQTKIES

-699 LKTQLDQKL
+699 LKAQLDQKL

-786 KLVSDDQA
+786 KLVNDDQA

-808 ALKNQVLPKTSDRQ
+808 ALKNQVLPKTSDHQ

-844 TTVVLPSEEKKNVV
+844 TTVVLPR
-858 TTTSKPV
+858 
-865 TTTTQAVTVTSSTTA
+865 VTSDINGEKPESV
-880 TPSTTSKQVA
+880 KF
-890 APTTSHS
+890 
-897 TAKSDHALPQT
+897 LPQT
-908 GNSNSAAIIALG
+908 GNEKNSFAIIALG
-920 ALTSMFGLGLVTKK
+920 AFTAMFGMNLVSRKRK
-934 KEW
+934 F

>member
-1 MLKQKNSHKILN
+1 MSNKKILK

-40 TATTQKQVT
+40 AATTQKQVT
-49 PEKQVVQ
+49 PEEQVAQ
-56 KQNDN
+56 KQNNN

-67 LKQQQTTTENQAAQA
+67 LKQQQTTAENQAAQA
-82 NANKLAELQA
+82 NTNKLAELQA
-92 SNDAKTKVLNQQLQD
+92 SNDVKTKVLDQQLKD

-120 AQKNVEVRQSEQ
+120 AQKNAEVRQSEQ
-132 AQEVAE
+132 AQEFDE

-143 SQVDAQTKAN
+143 SQVNVQAKTN

-159 QQQANGQK
+159 QQQANDQK
-167 LDEAVKHIVTPEQK
+167 LDEAAKHIVTPEQK

-237 ADKQKQLDDAQNAVN
+237 ADKQKQLDDAQNAVD

-261 QNALSNAKNTLSA
+261 QSALSNAKNTLSA
-274 SQNALAQA
+274 NQNALAQA

-312 KDDFLVKE
+312 KDDWLL
-320 STYPELF
+320 SQNRYPDLYN
-327 KKLEALDKQALKNNV
+327 KLKSLDTQAYNNNFMN
-342 YHTDPAAAKVPVT
+342 YHSDPVAAKTPVV
-355 LNANGTLSRDDIIKA
+355 LNNNGTLSRDDIIKA

-396 IDIAQD
+396 IDVAQD

-416 NSHDGEALSRVAEK
+416 NSHDGEALSRIAEK

-435 VSESWAGDGTFGQ
+435 VGESWAGDGWFG
-448 VKWTP
+448 
-453 NNGDTKFVHSYNNLT
+453 GHGHAYSNLT
-468 LNDLYRGIYSSVL
+468 LDDLYYGVYNSIL

-487 ADQNYGHA
+487 ASQNYGHA
-495 TDILGVRAANS
+495 TDLLGVRAANS
-506 DLTVAGDNLGVGF
+506 DLTVAGDNLGVSF
-519 EYGTG
+519 EYGKG
-524 MKSTAWGQTNVGGFH
+524 MKAWGQTNVGGFH

-544 DASSKNIQHLVKEGY
+544 DASSKNVQRLVKEGY
-559 VVDAADPN
+559 IVDTANPN
-567 SKVNQ
+567 AKVNQ

-590 ADLQD
+590 ADLQA

-600 QAQVDQLTKAANAA
+600 QAQVDQLTKTANAA
-614 SQTLNDAKVKLAN
+614 SQTLNDAKAKLAN
-627 LQKNTADAKNSYQ
+627 LQKSITDAENSYQ

-661 DAKVKAENDAYQAK
+661 DAKVKAENNAYQAK
-675 VSQLNNDLQTKINA
+675 VDQLNHDLQTKVNA
-689 IKAQPENTDQ
+689 IKAKPENTDQ
-699 LKTQLDQKL
+699 LKAQLDQKL

-722 KQAHEARLQKIQQ
+722 KQAHKAHLQKIHQ

-794 QYNALATKL
+794 QYNALAAKL
-803 DGELA
+803 DGELT
-808 ALKNQVLPKTSDRQ
+808 ALKNQVLPKPAGHQ

-834 DTVALDNSGK
+834 NTVALDNSGK

-858 TTTSKPV
+858 TTTNKPVATTASV
-865 TTTTQAVTVTSSTTA
+865 TTTTQAVTVT
-880 TPSTTSKQVA
+880 PSTAVASSITSKQPA
-890 APTTSHS
+890 TPTISRS

-908 GNSNSAAIIALG
+908 GNNDTLAISILG
-920 ALTSMFGLGLVTKK
+920 MLLFVMSFGIIDLKH
-934 KEW
+934 

>member
-1 MLKQKNSHKILN
+1 MNRKNTILK

-18 ATAVTTGA
+18 TSVVTISAVTN
-26 VVTTSTV
+26 VTV
-33 HADETTP
+33 HADDM
-40 TATTQKQVT
+40 ASKTQSQNT
-49 PEKQVVQ
+49 PEKQIAK
-56 KQNDN
+56 KQDNN
-61 NQQLSD
+61 NQQLSA
-67 LKQQQTTTENQAAQA
+67 LKQQQSNSENEVAKQ
-82 NANKLAELQA
+82 NADKLTELQENNA
-92 SNDAKTKVLNQQLQD
+92 EKIKILDQQLQNQKQVTQQTAND
-107 QTNLANQQASDAY
+107 QLAAKTNT
-120 AQKNVEVRQSEQ
+120 VRQSEQ
-132 AQEVAE
+132 SQAVTE

-143 SQVDAQTKAN
+143 SQVAAQTKAN

-159 QQQANGQK
+159 QKQANDQE
-167 LDEAVKHIVTPEQK
+167 LANAAKHIVTPEQK
-181 QNQID
+181 QNQIG

-300 IDAWKEYVNTKE
+300 IDAWKEYVNTKK
-312 KDDFLVKE
+312 KDDFLVTKN
-320 STYPELF
+320 TYPDLF

-416 NSHDGEALSRVAEK
+416 NSHDEEALSRVAEK
-430 WNTDL
+430 WNTDF

-468 LNDLYRGIYSSVL
+468 LNDLYRGIYNSVL

-506 DLTVAGDNLGVGF
+506 DLTVAGDNLGVSF
-519 EYGTG
+519 EYGKG
-524 MKSTAWGQTNVGGFH
+524 MKAWGQTNVGGFH

-544 DASSKNIQHLVKEGY
+544 DASSKNVQRLVKDGY

-567 SKVNQ
+567 AKVNQ

-590 ADLQD
+590 ADLQA

-614 SQTLNDAKVKLAN
+614 SQTLNNAKVKLAN
-627 LQKNTADAKNSYQ
+627 LQKSITDTENSYQ

-661 DAKVKAENDAYQAK
+661 DAKVKAENNAYQAH
-675 VSQLNNDLQTKINA
+675 VDQLNHDLQTKIDT

-699 LKTQLDQKL
+699 LKAQLDQKL

-778 NQLDAQQA
+778 NQLDTQQA

-803 DGELA
+803 GSELT
-808 ALKNQVLPKTSDRQ
+808 ALKNQVLPKTSDHQ

-834 DTVALDNSGK
+834 NTVALDTTGK
-844 TTVVLPSEEKKNVV
+844 TTVVLPR
-858 TTTSKPV
+858 
-865 TTTTQAVTVTSSTTA
+865 VTSDINGEKPESV
-880 TPSTTSKQVA
+880 KF
-890 APTTSHS
+890 
-897 TAKSDHALPQT
+897 LPQT
-908 GNSNSAAIIALG
+908 GNEENSFAIIALG
-920 ALTSMFGLGLVTKK
+920 AFTAMFGMNLASRKRK
-934 KEW
+934 F

>member
-40 TATTQKQVT
+40 TATAQKQVT
-49 PEKQVVQ
+49 PEEQVAQ

-61 NQQLSD
+61 NQQLSN

-82 NANKLAELQA
+82 NTNKLAELQA
-92 SNDAKTKVLNQQLQD
+92 SNDAKTKALDQQLQD

-120 AQKNVEVRQSEQ
+120 AQKNAEVRQSEQ
-132 AQEVAE
+132 AQAATE
-138 NNAYQ
+138 NNTYQ
-143 SQVDAQTKAN
+143 SQVSAQTKAN

-159 QQQANGQK
+159 QQQANDQE
-167 LDEAVKHIVTPEQK
+167 LANAAKHIVTPEQK
-181 QNQID
+181 QSQID
-186 SATKST
+186 SATKDA
-192 QQSLDQAKA
+192 QQALDQAKS
-201 DHDATTNK
+201 DHDATVNK
-209 LNGQLANDL
+209 LNDQLANDL
-218 KQNAQQEQTAKNDL
+218 KQNAQQEQATKNDL

-237 ADKQKQLDDAQNAVN
+237 ADSQKQLDDAQNAVN
-252 KAQGENNDA
+252 NAQSKANDA
-261 QNALSNAKNTLSA
+261 QNALSDAKNTLNANQSA
-274 SQNALAQA
+274 LTQA
-282 QDGQKEH
+282 QDAQKDH
-289 VANTINLPAGY
+289 VVNAIKLPAGY

-312 KDDFLVKE
+312 KNDYLVTE
-320 STYPELF
+320 STYPDLF
-327 KKLEALDKQALKNNV
+327 KKLEKLDDEAFQNNIE
-342 YHTDPAAAKVPVT
+342 YHSDPVAAKTPVV
-355 LNANGTLSRDDIIKA
+355 LNDNGTLSRDDIIKA
-370 TQFAVSLLNPI
+370 TQYAVSLINPI
-381 REAIGVTPYKITNAS
+381 RKAIGVTPYKITNAS
-396 IDIAQD
+396 IDVAQD
-402 VANEYRKDNWNTWD
+402 VANEYRKDNWNTWEHAHD
-416 NSHDGEALSRVAEK
+416 NDALDRVANK
-430 WNTDL
+430 WNIDL
-435 VSESWAGDGTFGQ
+435 VSESWAGDGWFGGFGHAY
-448 VKWTP
+448 T
-453 NNGDTKFVHSYNNLT
+453 NLT
-468 LNDLYRGIYSSVL
+468 LNDLYRGVYKSIL
-481 MLLFQD
+481 NLLFNDSTQG
-487 ADQNYGHA
+487 YGHA

-506 DLTVAGDNLGVGF
+506 DLTVAGDNLGVSF
-519 EYGTG
+519 EYGKG
-524 MKSTAWGQTNVGGFH
+524 MKAWGQTNVGGFH

-544 DASSKNIQHLVKEGY
+544 DASSKNVQRLVKEGY

-572 PGYRDEIAI
+572 AGYRDEIAI
-581 PGNTSQKQI
+581 PGQDSQKQI
-590 ADLQD
+590 ADLQA

-614 SQTLNDAKVKLAN
+614 SQTLNDAKTKLAN
-627 LQKNTADAKNSYQ
+627 LQKSIADAENSYQ

-661 DAKVKAENDAYQAK
+661 DAKVKAENNAYQAK
-675 VSQLNNDLQTKINA
+675 VDQLNRDLQTKVNA

-744 KANLDKTAQAKIA
+744 KANLDKNAQIKIA
-757 KAQADH
+757 KAQTDH

-778 NQLDAQQA
+778 SQLDAQQA
-786 KLVSDDQA
+786 KLVNDDQA

-803 DGELA
+803 DGELT
-808 ALKNQVLPKTSDRQ
+808 ALKNQVLPKPADHQ

-844 TTVVLPSEEKKNVV
+844 TTVVLPSEEKKTVV
-858 TTTSKPV
+858 TTTNKPVATTAPV
-865 TTTTQAVTVTSSTTA
+865 TTTTQAVTVT
-880 TPSTTSKQVA
+880 PSTAVAPSITSKQTVT
-890 APTTSHS
+890 PTISRS

>member
-1 MLKQKNSHKILN
+1 MLKQKNSHKILK

-40 TATTQKQVT
+40 TATAQKQVT
-49 PEKQVVQ
+49 PEEQVAQ

-61 NQQLSD
+61 NQQLSA
-67 LKQQQTTTENQAAQA
+67 LKQQQSNSENEAAKQ
-82 NANKLAELQA
+82 NTDKLTELQENNA
-92 SNDAKTKVLNQQLQD
+92 EKIKILDQQLQNQKQVAQQTAND
-107 QTNLANQQASDAY
+107 QLAAKTNT
-120 AQKNVEVRQSEQ
+120 VRQSEQ
-132 AQEVAE
+132 SQAVAE

-143 SQVDAQTKAN
+143 SQVAAQTKAN

-159 QQQANGQK
+159 QQQANAQE
-167 LDEAVKHIVTPEQK
+167 LANAAKHIVTPEQK
-181 QNQID
+181 QSQID
-186 SATKST
+186 SATKNT
-192 QQSLDQAKA
+192 QQALDQAKS
-201 DHDATTNK
+201 DHDATVNK
-209 LNGQLANDL
+209 LNDQLTNDL
-218 KQNAQQEQTAKNDL
+218 KQNAQQEQAAKNDL
-232 KQPSQ
+232 KQPNQ
-237 ADKQKQLDDAQNAVN
+237 ADSQKQLDDAQNAVN
-252 KAQGENNDA
+252 NAQSKANDA
-261 QNALSNAKNTLSA
+261 QNALTNAKNTLSA
-274 SQNALAQA
+274 NQNALTQA
-282 QDGQKEH
+282 QDAQKDH
-289 VANTINLPAGY
+289 VVNTINLPAGY

-312 KDDFLVKE
+312 KNDYLVTE
-320 STYPELF
+320 STYPEVF
-327 KKLEALDKQALKNNV
+327 KKLETLDKEALKNNV
-342 YHTDPAAAKVPVT
+342 YHTNSAAEKVPVT

-396 IDIAQD
+396 IDVAQD

-416 NSHDGEALSRVAEK
+416 HAHDNDALDQVASK
-430 WNTDL
+430 WNVDL
-435 VSESWAGDGTFGQ
+435 VGESWAGDGSFGQ

-453 NNGDTKFVHSYNNLT
+453 NNGDTEFVHNYNNLT
-468 LNDLYRGIYSSVL
+468 LNDLYKGVYSSIL
-481 MLLFQD
+481 SLLFHD
-487 ADQNYGHA
+487 ADQGYGHA

-506 DLTVAGDNLGVGF
+506 DLTVAGDNLGVSF
-519 EYGTG
+519 EYGKG
-524 MKSTAWGQTNVGGFH
+524 MKAWGQTNVGGFH

-544 DASSKNIQHLVKEGY
+544 DASSKNVQRLVKEGY

-581 PGNTSQKQI
+581 PGQDSQKQI
-590 ADLQD
+590 ADLQA
-595 KVSQA
+595 KVNQA
-600 QAQVDQLTKAANAA
+600 QNQVDQLTKTANAA
-614 SQTLNDAKVKLAN
+614 NQTLTAAKAKLAD

-646 NTKFSDQAAKLQADH
+646 NTKYNDQATKLKADH
-661 DAKVKAENDAYQAK
+661 DAKIKAENDAYQAK

-722 KQAHEARLQKIQQ
+722 KQDHEARLQKIQQ

-744 KANLDKTAQAKIA
+744 KANLDKDAQTKIA
-757 KAQADH
+757 KAQTDH

-778 NQLDAQQA
+778 SQLDAQQA

-803 DGELA
+803 DSELA
-808 ALKNQVLPKTSDRQ
+808 ALKNQVLPKPADHQ

-834 DTVALDNSGK
+834 NTVALDTTGK
-844 TTVVLPSEEKKNVV
+844 TTVVLPSGEKKNGVMTANNKRAEV
-858 TTTSKPV
+858 ETMTNLVQTTKNNKNGT
-865 TTTTQAVTVTSSTTA
+865 
-880 TPSTTSKQVA
+880 
-890 APTTSHS
+890 
-897 TAKSDHALPQT
+897 LPQT

>member
-40 TATTQKQVT
+40 TATAQKQVT
-49 PEKQVVQ
+49 PEEQVAQ

-61 NQQLSD
+61 NQQLSA
-67 LKQQQTTTENQAAQA
+67 LKQQQSNSENEAAKQ
-82 NANKLAELQA
+82 NTDKLTELQENNA
-92 SNDAKTKVLNQQLQD
+92 EKIKILDQQLQNQKQVAQQTAND
-107 QTNLANQQASDAY
+107 QLAAKTNT
-120 AQKNVEVRQSEQ
+120 VRQSEQ
-132 AQEVAE
+132 SQAVAE

-143 SQVDAQTKAN
+143 SQVAAQTKAN

-159 QQQANGQK
+159 QQQANAQE
-167 LDEAVKHIVTPEQK
+167 LANAAKHIVTPEQK

-186 SATKST
+186 SATKDA
-192 QQSLDQAKA
+192 QQALDQAKS
-201 DHDATTNK
+201 DHDATVNK
-209 LNGQLANDL
+209 LNDQLANDL
-218 KQNAQQEQTAKNDL
+218 KQNTQQEQTAKNDL
-232 KQPSQ
+232 KQPNQ
-237 ADKQKQLDDAQNAVN
+237 ADSQKQLDDAQNAVN
-252 KAQGENNDA
+252 NAQNKVNDA

-274 SQNALAQA
+274 NQNALTQA
-282 QDGQKEH
+282 QDAQKDH
-289 VANTINLPAGY
+289 VVNTINLPAGY

-312 KDDFLVKE
+312 KDDYVVEKGL
-320 STYPELF
+320 YPSVYN
-327 KKLEALDKQALKNNV
+327 KLNDLDKQALRLNH
-342 YHTDPAAAKVPVT
+342 YHPNATAVNVPVT

-396 IDIAQD
+396 IDVAKD

-416 NSHDGEALSRVAEK
+416 HAHDNDALDRVANK
-430 WNTDL
+430 WNIDL
-435 VSESWAGDGTFGQ
+435 VSESWAGDGWFGTNYQ
-448 VKWTP
+448 TDAEG
-453 NNGDTKFVHSYNNLT
+453 NLIHDYANLT
-468 LNDLYRGIYSSVL
+468 LDDLYHGVYNSIL
-481 MLLFQD
+481 ALLFKD

-495 TDILGVRAANS
+495 TDLLGVRAPKSGYVVGNS
-506 DLTVAGDNLGVGF
+506 LGVSF
-519 EYGTG
+519 EYG
-524 MKSTAWGQTNVGGFH
+524 KDLKAWGQTNVGGFH
-539 FNSIS
+539 FNTTP
-544 DASSKNIQHLVKEGY
+544 DASSKDIQRVVKEGY

-567 SKVNQ
+567 AKVNQ

-590 ADLQD
+590 ADLQA

-600 QAQVDQLTKAANAA
+600 QAQVNQLTKTANAA
-614 SQTLNDAKVKLAN
+614 NQTLTAAKAKLAD
-627 LQKNTADAKNSYQ
+627 LQNNTTDAKNSYQ

-646 NTKFSDQAAKLQADH
+646 NTKYSDQATKLKADH
-661 DAKVKAENDAYQAK
+661 DAKIKAENTAYQAK

-722 KQAHEARLQKIQQ
+722 KQTHEARLQKIQQ

-744 KANLDKTAQAKIA
+744 KANLDKNAQAKIA

-808 ALKNQVLPKTSDRQ
+808 ALKNQVLPKPADHQ
-822 TAQNKQVVAGNT
+822 TAQNKQVVAGNAN
-834 DTVALDNSGK
+834 TVALDTTGK
-844 TTVVLPSEEKKNVV
+844 TTVVLPSEEKKIVV
-858 TTTSKPV
+858 TTTNKPV
-865 TTTTQAVTVTSSTTA
+865 ATTTQAVAATSSTI
-880 TPSTTSKQVA
+880 SKQAV
-890 APTTSHS
+890 APTTSHN

>member
-1 MLKQKNSHKILN
+1 MSNKKILK

-33 HADETTP
+33 HADKTTP
-40 TATTQKQVT
+40 AATTQKQVT
-49 PEKQVVQ
+49 PEEQVAQ

-67 LKQQQTTTENQAAQA
+67 LKQQQTTTESQAAQA

-92 SNDAKTKVLNQQLQD
+92 SNDVKTKVLDQQLQD

-120 AQKNVEVRQSEQ
+120 AQKNAEVRQSEQ
-132 AQEVAE
+132 SQAVTE

-143 SQVDAQTKAN
+143 SQVSAQTKAN

-159 QQQANGQK
+159 QQQANAQELANAAK
-167 LDEAVKHIVTPEQK
+167 RIVAPEQK
-181 QNQID
+181 QSQID
-186 SATKST
+186 SATKNT
-192 QQSLDQAKA
+192 QQTLDQAKS
-201 DHDATTNK
+201 DHDATVNK
-209 LNGQLANDL
+209 LNDQLANDL

-274 SQNALAQA
+274 NQNALTQA

-300 IDAWKEYVNTKE
+300 IDVWKEYVNTKE
-312 KDDFLVKE
+312 KNDWLVTE
-320 STYPELF
+320 STYPDLF
-327 KKLEALDKQALKNNV
+327 KKLETLDKEALKNNV
-342 YHTDPAAAKVPVT
+342 YHTDPAAAKVPVI
-355 LNANGTLSRDDIIKA
+355 LNTNGTLSRDDIIKA

-381 REAIGVTPYKITNAS
+381 REAIGITPYKITNAS
-396 IDIAQD
+396 IDVAQD

-416 NSHDGEALSRVAEK
+416 HAHDNDALDRVANK
-430 WNTDL
+430 WNIDL
-435 VSESWAGDGTFGQ
+435 VGESWAGDGSFGQ

-453 NNGDTKFVHSYNNLT
+453 NNGDTKFVHNYNNLT
-468 LNDLYRGIYSSVL
+468 LNDLYKGVYSSIL
-481 MLLFQD
+481 SLLFQD
-487 ADQNYGHA
+487 ADQGYGHA

-506 DLTVAGDNLGVGF
+506 DLTVAGDNLGVSF
-519 EYGTG
+519 EYGKG
-524 MKSTAWGQTNVGGFH
+524 MKAWGQTNVGGFH

-544 DASSKNIQHLVKEGY
+544 DASSKNVQRLVKDGY

-567 SKVNQ
+567 AKVNQ

-590 ADLQD
+590 ADLQA

-614 SQTLNDAKVKLAN
+614 SQTLNNAKVKLAN
-627 LQKNTADAKNSYQ
+627 LQKSITDTENSYQ

-661 DAKVKAENDAYQAK
+661 DAKVKAENNAYQAH
-675 VSQLNNDLQTKINA
+675 VDQLNRDLQTKIES

-699 LKTQLDQKL
+699 LKAQLDQKL

-808 ALKNQVLPKTSDRQ
+808 ALKNQVLPKTSDHQ
-822 TAQNKQVVAGNT
+822 TAQNKQVVTGNT

-844 TTVVLPSEEKKNVV
+844 TTVVLPREEKKNVV

-865 TTTTQAVTVTSSTTA
+865 TTTTQAVTVTSSTAVTPSITSKQTA
-880 TPSTTSKQVA
+880 TPTISRSA
-890 APTTSHS
+890 
-897 TAKSDHALPQT
+897 AKSDHALPQT
-908 GNSNSAAIIALG
+908 GSNDTLAISILG
-920 ALTSMFGLGLVTKK
+920 MLLFVMSFGIIDLKH
-934 KEW
+934 